1 MEQPTYDPEIPTE
14 RPADDERGSAL
25 VLALLVTLVV
35 SLLALGL
42 IAHSLMVSRVSGAE
56 RWSVKAFYAADS
68 GLNVAQSRARVQELA
83 AFNFALR
90 DLRTTTGSAV
100 STLDVAVEDLQPI
113 GAPRLVI
120 GSEANAGQGVDTTLV
135 IQSYRTR
142 STAVHPLTASERA
155 VAVIFGLG
163 PMPAAIPN

>member
-1 MEQPTYDPEIPTE
+1 MEQLVIRSGQPTE
-14 RPADDERGSAL
+14 TTADDERGSAL

-35 SLLALGL
+35 SVLALGL
-42 IAHSLMVSRVSGAE
+42 IAHSMMVTRVSGAE

-68 GLNVAQSRARVQELA
+68 GLNVSQTRARVQELA

-90 DLRTTTGSAV
+90 DLRTTAGATV
-100 STLDVAVEDLQPI
+100 SPVNVAVEALQPI

-120 GSEANAGQGVDTTLV
+120 GSEANAGQGSGTTLV

-142 STAVHPLTASERA
+142 SVAVHPLTNSERA